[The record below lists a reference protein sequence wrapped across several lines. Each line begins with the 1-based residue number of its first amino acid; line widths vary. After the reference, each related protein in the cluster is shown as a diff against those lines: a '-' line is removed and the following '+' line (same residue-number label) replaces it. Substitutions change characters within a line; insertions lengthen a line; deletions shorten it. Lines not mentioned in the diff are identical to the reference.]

1 MSKKFLFLC
10 HLVTLLWIKAEL
22 PTIANE
28 IDTIYERDANL
39 LESET
44 QAANPPVIFSISP
57 LLDRVFTQPTAKH
70 LRKGEVIFNLD
81 NRLFFLPDLVPG
93 TVDDEDT
100 AINFGAGF
108 SWGITDNLELTMQFQ
123 RVDSS
128 SPAKQGDFISERTED
143 NEAAIEIKQKLWGN
157 SEDTQSLS
165 GVVSASWGT
174 RGFLFARGGE
184 EIEINN
190 RDIFV
195 SLQLPFTA
203 TVKERWQ
210 FTISPTIAFFKDESA
225 VYFHRLPNDDDNSF
239 GTTFGF
245 TGAVSYSFSPRL
257 AIWGDAFIPI
267 TGNNSINRDSGEPDT
282 AIVYNAGIRYLFNPR
297 LALDLYASNAQGSI
311 NPLALTGDRDLVSFG
326 TNLIFMPDFIAAN
339 RRQPDRF
346 SASPQN
352 DDTPT
357 PIVNSGMAFFDGG
370 TLDSGQFLFN
380 LQGGSQGILTSLRY
394 GFLKDFEGGIYL
406 DYVSGE
412 ADESEQGFSAKVR
425 FLNQAENA
433 PITASLAVTLGL
445 TNQPFANFF
454 DNDRD
459 EFDRRGLEKEVP
471 IAIPGADDS
480 EERQLF
486 IFTASVP
493 LNYQFDNNAA
503 IWFTPII
510 GYVQRLGT
518 EMAGFNVG
526 GSIPINQELSILGE
540 VGANFAG
547 EGNGFIG
554 DELADLIPW
563 TVGVRW
569 QPLSLF
575 GLEPSPS
582 NTNPQLELYVT
593 NRVGSSTWHQL
604 RVRDQNKTAVGVGLI
619 LPF

>member
-1 MSKKFLFLC
+1 
-10 HLVTLLWIKAEL
+10 
-22 PTIANE
+22 
-28 IDTIYERDANL
+28 
-39 LESET
+39 
-44 QAANPPVIFSISP
+44 
-57 LLDRVFTQPTAKH
+57 
-70 LRKGEVIFNLD
+70 
-81 NRLFFLPDLVPG
+81 
-93 TVDDEDT
+93 
-100 AINFGAGF
+100 
-108 SWGITDNLELTMQFQ
+108 
-123 RVDSS
+123 
-128 SPAKQGDFISERTED
+128 
-143 NEAAIEIKQKLWGN
+143 
-157 SEDTQSLS
+157 
-165 GVVSASWGT
+165 
-174 RGFLFARGGE
+174 
-184 EIEINN
+184 
-190 RDIFV
+190 
-195 SLQLPFTA
+195 
-203 TVKERWQ
+203 
-210 FTISPTIAFFKDESA
+210 
-225 VYFHRLPNDDDNSF
+225 
-239 GTTFGF
+239 
-245 TGAVSYSFSPRL
+245 
-257 AIWGDAFIPI
+257 
-267 TGNNSINRDSGEPDT
+267 
-282 AIVYNAGIRYLFNPR
+282 
-297 LALDLYASNAQGSI
+297 
-311 NPLALTGDRDLVSFG
+311 
-326 TNLIFMPDFIAAN
+326 MPDFIAAN

-346 SASPQN
+346 SAERQN
-352 DDTPT
+352 DETSTPV
-357 PIVNSGMAFFDGG
+357 VNSGMAFFDGG
-370 TLDSGQFLFN
+370 TLDSGQFLVN
-380 LQGGSQGILTSLRY
+380 LQGGSQGILASLRY

-425 FLNQAENA
+425 FLNQAEND

-459 EFDRRGLEKEVP
+459 EFDRRDLEKEVP
-471 IAIPGADDS
+471 IAIPGADNS
-480 EERQLF
+480 AERQIF

-526 GSIPINQELSILGE
+526 GSIPLNQELSILGE

-575 GLEPSPS
+575 GLEPSDS
-582 NTNPQLELYVT
+582 NTNPQLELYIT